1 MGAYR
6 ARDLLLPPSQLSL
19 SRIPLAIAFTFVVD
33 RPIWATVVLV
43 LAGASD
49 VLDGWWARRKNM
61 VTSTGA
67 AIDPATDKIF
77 VLTVVITL
85 VTRHYLDL
93 ASVVWMSMR
102 EIGEVPLVLWLLASE
117 HARQTR
123 REHARALPLG
133 KLATTL
139 QFVTVAC
146 ALWRWEQ
153 TSILVTFT
161 AVAGVLAAVGYWRLM
176 LGSRAL
182 ANPSASNGENPNDLG
197 K

>member
-1 MGAYR
+1 VGAYR

-19 SRIPLAIAFTFVVD
+19 TRIPLAIAFPFVVGS
-33 RPIWATVVLV
+33 PMGATVVLA

-67 AIDPATDKIF
+67 AIDPVTDKIF
-77 VLTVVITL
+77 VLTFVITL

-93 ASVVWMSMR
+93 MSVVWMSTR
-102 EIGEVPLVLWLLASE
+102 EIGELPLVIWLLASK

-133 KLATTL
+133 KLATAL
-139 QFVTVAC
+139 QFSTVAC
-146 ALWRWEQ
+146 AVWRWEQ
-153 TSILVTFT
+153 TSILVIVT
-161 AVAGVLAAVGYWRLM
+161 AIAGVLAAMGYWRLM
-176 LGSRAL
+176 LRSRPL
-182 ANPSASNGENPNDLG
+182 ADPVAADREKPNDLVE
-197 K
+197 